1 MTSATDQPRPGSF
14 GREVQSRIYRN
25 GVFGRRPAVPTNP
38 AELERRALAAMSRE
52 ARGYVQTGA
61 GTGATMD
68 ANRTAFERWCLVPR
82 LGRDVSRRDTSIE
95 LFGRTHP
102 SPFLAAPIGVLE
114 LAHPAGDLAVARAVR
129 SASVPMIISS
139 QASYPMEAI
148 AAELGD
154 AERWFQLYWSSEDAV
169 VESFVRR
176 AERIGCGA
184 VVVTLDTMVLSWRT
198 LDLDNAF
205 LPFARGM
212 GIAQYTS
219 DPAFRA
225 LVARRIKEGRL
236 GSDSPNS
243 VSGRRT
249 TPRPTP
255 AAVRSLAQMARNY
268 PGRFRENLTSPVPR
282 ASVETFLD
290 VFSRT
295 TLTWNDLAWLRER
308 TRLPILV
315 KGLQHPDDARA
326 ALEHGVDGIIV
337 SNHGGRQLDGAI
349 GSLDALPGIVEAVGG
364 RVPVLFDSGVRCAAD
379 AFKAL
384 ALGAAAVCIGR
395 PYLYGLALAGEDG
408 ARQVFEGFRAEFDLT
423 MAVAGVTGVGE
434 IGRDTVVPWS

>member
-1 MTSATDQPRPGSF
+1 MSESF
-14 GREVQSRIYRN
+14 GRQVQSRIYRN
-25 GVFGRRPAVPTNP
+25 GVFGHRPAVPTNP
-38 AELERRALAAMSRE
+38 AELERRALARMGRD
-52 ARGYVQTGA
+52 ARGYVATGA
-61 GTGATMD
+61 GMGSTMA
-68 ANRTAFERWCLVPR
+68 ANRAAFDRWCLVPR
-82 LGRDVSRRDTSIE
+82 LARDVSARDTSVE
-95 LFGRTHP
+95 LFGRRHA

-114 LAHPAGDLAVARAVR
+114 LAHPDGDLAVARAAR
-129 SASVPMIISS
+129 TTGVPMIISS
-139 QASYPMEAI
+139 QASHPMEAI

-225 LVARRIKEGRL
+225 LVEERVAH
-236 GSDSPNS
+236 GS
-243 VSGRRT
+243 SGSGERT
-249 TPRPTP
+249 TARPTP
-255 AAVRSLAQMARNY
+255 AALRSLVQMARNH
-268 PGRFRENLTSPVPR
+268 PGRLRENLASPAPR

-295 TLTWNDLAWLRER
+295 TLTWSDLAWLRDR
-308 TRLPILV
+308 TKLPILV

-326 ALEHGVDGIIV
+326 ALEHGADGIIV
-337 SNHGGRQLDGAI
+337 SNHGGRQLDGSI

-384 ALGAAAVCIGR
+384 ALGASAVCIGR
-395 PYLYGLALAGEDG
+395 PYMYGLALAGEDG
-408 ARQVFEGFRAEFDLT
+408 AREVFEGFRAEFDLT
-423 MAVAGVTGVGE
+423 MAVAGVTSVDEIRREGVL
-434 IGRDTVVPWS
+434 RWS

>member
-1 MTSATDQPRPGSF
+1 MSPAEESF
-14 GREVQSRIYRN
+14 GRAVQSRIYRN
-25 GVFGRRPAVPTNP
+25 GVYGHRPAVPTN
-38 AELERRALAAMSRE
+38 ATELERRALAAMSRD
-52 ARGYVQTGA
+52 ARGYVATGA
-61 GTGATMD
+61 GMGSTMA
-68 ANRTAFERWCLVPR
+68 ANRAAFEKWRLVPR
-82 LGRDVSRRDTSIE
+82 LGGDVSRRDASIE
-95 LFGRTHP
+95 LFGRRHP

-114 LAHPAGDLAVARAVR
+114 LAHPAGDLAVARAAR
-129 SASVPMIISS
+129 ATGVPMIISS
-139 QASYPMEAI
+139 QASHPMEAI

-225 LVARRIKEGRL
+225 LVEARLASG
-236 GSDSPNS
+236 GGGS
-243 VSGRRT
+243 VSGERT
-249 TPRPTP
+249 TARPTP
-255 AAVRSLAQMARNY
+255 AAVRSLVRLAREH
-268 PGRFRENLTSPVPR
+268 PGGFRENLTSPVPR

-295 TLTWNDLAWLRER
+295 TLTWSDLAWLRER

-326 ALEHGVDGIIV
+326 ALEHGADGIIV

-349 GSLDALPGIVEAVGG
+349 ASLDALPGIVEAVGG

-384 ALGAAAVCIGR
+384 ALGASAVCLGR
-395 PYLYGLALAGEDG
+395 PYMYGLALAGEDG
-408 ARQVFEGFRAEFDLT
+408 AREVFGGFRAEFDLT
-423 MAVAGVTGVGE
+423 MAVAGVDSVGE
-434 IGRDTVVPWS
+434 IAREAVAPWS

>member
-1 MTSATDQPRPGSF
+1 MSESF
-14 GREVQSRIYRN
+14 GRRVQARIYRD
-25 GVFGRRPAVPTNP
+25 GVFGRRPAVPTDP
-38 AELERRALAAMSRE
+38 TELERRALGSMSRE
-52 ARGYVQTGA
+52 ARGYVATGA
-61 GTGATMD
+61 GMGSTIA
-68 ANRTAFERWCLVPR
+68 ANRAAFERWRLVPR
-82 LGRDVSRRDTSIE
+82 LGRDVSRRDPSIE
-95 LFGRTHP
+95 LFGRRHP

-114 LAHPAGDLAVARAVR
+114 LAHPAGDLAVARAAR
-129 SASVPMIISS
+129 ATGVPMVLSS
-139 QASYPMEAI
+139 QASHPMETI

-154 AERWFQLYWSSEDAV
+154 HERWFQLYWSSEDTV

-176 AERIGCGA
+176 AERAGCGA

-219 DPAFRA
+219 DPAFRG
-225 LVARRIKEGRL
+225 LVAARIAAGG
-236 GSDSPNS
+236 GSA
-243 VSGRRT
+243 SGSAERT

-255 AAVRSLAQMARNY
+255 AAVRSLVRLAREH
-268 PGRFRENLTSPVPR
+268 PGGFRENLVSPVPR

-295 TLTWNDLAWLRER
+295 TLTWPDLAWLRER

-337 SNHGGRQLDGAI
+337 SNHGGRQLDGAV
-349 GSLDALPGIVEAVGG
+349 GALDALPGIAAAVGG
-364 RVPVLFDSGVRCAAD
+364 HVPVLFDSGVRCAAD

-384 ALGAAAVCIGR
+384 ALGADAVCIGR
-395 PYLYGLALAGEDG
+395 PYMYGLALAGEDG
-408 ARQVFEGFRAEFDLT
+408 AREVFEGFRAEFDLT
-423 MAVAGVTGVGE
+423 MAVAGVTGVDE
-434 IGRDTVVPWS
+434 IGTDSIIPAR

>member
-1 MTSATDQPRPGSF
+1 MSESS
-14 GREVQSRIYRN
+14 GRSVQSRIYRN
-25 GVFGRRPAVPTNP
+25 GVFGHRPAVPTNP
-38 AELERRALAAMSRE
+38 TELERRALASMSRE
-52 ARGYVQTGA
+52 ARGYVATGA
-61 GTGATMD
+61 GMGSTMV
-68 ANRTAFERWCLVPR
+68 ANRTSFEKWRLVPR
-82 LGRDVSRRDTSIE
+82 LGRDVSRRDSSIE
-95 LFGRTHP
+95 LFGRRHP
-102 SPFLAAPIGVLE
+102 SPFLAAPVGVLE
-114 LAHPAGDLAVARAVR
+114 LAHPAGDLAVARAAR
-129 SASVPMIISS
+129 ATGVPMIISS
-139 QASYPMEAI
+139 QASHPMEAI
-148 AAELGD
+148 ASELGD

-219 DPAFRA
+219 DPAFRE
-225 LVARRIKEGRL
+225 LVEARLAAGG
-236 GSDSPNS
+236 GSAAG
-243 VSGRRT
+243 SGERT

-255 AAVRSLAQMARNY
+255 AAVRSLVRLAREH
-268 PGRFRENLTSPVPR
+268 PGGFRENLASPVPR

-295 TLTWNDLAWLRER
+295 TLTWSDLAWLRER

-315 KGLQHPDDARA
+315 KGVQHADDARA
-326 ALEHGVDGIIV
+326 ALEHGADGIIV
-337 SNHGGRQLDGAI
+337 SNHGGRQLDGAV

-384 ALGAAAVCIGR
+384 ALGADAVCIGR
-395 PYLYGLALAGEDG
+395 PYMYGLALAGEDG
-408 ARQVFEGFRAEFDLT
+408 VREVFEAFRAEFDLT
-423 MAVAGVTGVGE
+423 MAVAGVTRVDE
-434 IGRDTVVPWS
+434 IGREAVVPWS